1 MIVKIKKL
9 HKDAVTPNKTHV
21 SDFCYDV
28 TAVSK
33 EEIAPNVFKYGL
45 GIALQVD
52 DKYGDYNNGHLSI
65 DFRPRSSV
73 WKTGLSLANCTGT
86 IDMGY
91 TGEISAVFYHVIPEL
106 PEYNVGDRIGQI
118 KLGFTL
124 PMEFIEVDELE
135 DTTRGDGSYG
145 STGK

>member
-1 MIVKIKKL
+1 MIVKLKKL

-21 SDFCYDV
+21 SDFCHDV

-33 EEIAPNVFKYGL
+33 EKIAPNTYKYGL
-45 GIALQVD
+45 GIALQIEEEEELDGAV
-52 DKYGDYNNGHLSI
+52 LSI
-65 DFRPRSSV
+65 DLRPRSSV
-73 WKTGLSLANCTGT
+73 WRTGLVLSNCTGT
-86 IDMGY
+86 IDIGY

-135 DTTRGDGSYG
+135 DTTRGDGGYG
-145 STGK
+145 STGN